1 MALFF
6 SQVLQVVLWK
16 KNNLKENIMKKNTI
30 IGVITTLGLLAIKFL
45 SNTIYKKIKNRKVKG
60 EEQRAA
66 EKLMEDRE
74 KIIINLEEGIDLI
87 KEA

>member
-1 MALFF
+1 
-6 SQVLQVVLWK
+6 
-16 KNNLKENIMKKNTI
+16 MKKNTI